1 MSEAQTDE
9 ASQDRA
15 IAKKL
20 ADATDA
26 RIVRTLGTGASV
38 AVLFVVLRLLVVAE
52 WDWRVASRMMA
63 VTDVNSAL
71 TIVLGTLMSDPEF
84 TSALVMVLLPLS
96 ALRLAWRMHTKSTTS
111 VWSALLVAVLASAC
125 IALTATYHYV
135 WVPIGA
141 TAIALV
147 ILAVKHWFAD
157 GFSGRTVDFAVREV
171 GSIAAV
177 AVLILAAVERT
188 PWSPAERLHTKTG
201 VVTAHVLKVESGF
214 VTALTESDRE
224 VLILNSS
231 DVLRREPL

>member
-1 MSEAQTDE
+1 MSDAETDD
-9 ASQDRA
+9 AAQDRA

-38 AVLFVVLRLLVVAE
+38 AVLFVVLRLLVVSE
-52 WDWRVASRMMA
+52 WDWRVASRIMA

-84 TSALVMVLLPLS
+84 TSVLVMILLPLS
-96 ALRLAWRMHTKSTTS
+96 AVRLVWRMHTDSPTS
-111 VWSALLVAVLASAC
+111 VWSALLVAVLATAC
-125 IALTATYHYV
+125 IALTVTYGYI

-141 TAIALV
+141 AAIALA
-147 ILAVKHWFAD
+147 ILAVKRWSAE
-157 GFSGRTVDFAVREV
+157 GVSGRTVDFAVREV
-171 GSIAAV
+171 GSIAAI
-177 AVLILAAVERT
+177 AVLLLAAVERT
-188 PWSPAERLHTKTG
+188 PWSPAERLHTRTG

-214 VTALTESDRE
+214 LTALTESDRE
-224 VLILNSS
+224 VIILNSS

>member
-1 MSEAQTDE
+1 VTETHTD
-9 ASQDRA
+9 AQDRA
-15 IAKKL
+15 VARKL

-38 AVLFVVLRLLVVAE
+38 AVLFVVLRLLVVSE
-52 WDWRVASRMMA
+52 WDWRVASRIMA

-84 TSALVMVLLPLS
+84 TGVLVMILLPLS
-96 ALRLAWRMHTKSTTS
+96 ALRLAWRMHAKSSTS

-125 IALTATYHYV
+125 IALAITYGYV

-141 TAIALV
+141 AVIAV
-147 ILAVKHWFAD
+147 AILAVKHWSAE
-157 GFSGRTVDFAVREV
+157 GISGRTADFAVREV

-177 AVLILAAVERT
+177 AVLLLAAVERT

-214 VTALTESDRE
+214 LTALTESDRE
-224 VLILNSS
+224 VLVLNSS
-231 DVLRREPL
+231 DVLRREPI

>member
-1 MSEAQTDE
+1 MTETHTD
-9 ASQDRA
+9 AQDRA
-15 IAKKL
+15 VARKL

-38 AVLFVVLRLLVVAE
+38 AVLFVVLRLLVVSE
-52 WDWRVASRMMA
+52 WDWRVASRIMA

-84 TSALVMVLLPLS
+84 TGVLVMILLPLS
-96 ALRLAWRMHTKSTTS
+96 ALRLAWRMHAKSSTS

-125 IALTATYHYV
+125 IALAITYGYV

-141 TAIALV
+141 AVIAV
-147 ILAVKHWFAD
+147 AILAVKHWSAE
-157 GFSGRTVDFAVREV
+157 GISGRTADFAVREV

-177 AVLILAAVERT
+177 AVLLLAAVERT

-214 VTALTESDRE
+214 LTALTESDRE
-224 VLILNSS
+224 VLVLNSS
-231 DVLRREPL
+231 DVLRREPI